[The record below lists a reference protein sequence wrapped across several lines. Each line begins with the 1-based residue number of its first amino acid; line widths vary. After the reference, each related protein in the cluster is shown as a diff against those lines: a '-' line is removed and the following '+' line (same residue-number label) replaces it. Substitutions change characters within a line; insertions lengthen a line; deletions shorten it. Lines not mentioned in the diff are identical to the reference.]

1 MSVCYVKH
9 QESILPRL
17 TSTLGR
23 SSPGLDRA
31 PIAQTLDQVLDRSP
45 TLCRTN
51 RFILWPQS
59 FNNKLV
65 GSVDTSSS
73 GVDTRLQTQDKIMQ
87 NWSGSVDT
95 SSGSVDTVHQIQG
108 KKKTFWVNWDSVST
122 LAQVVS
128 TLETYPE
135 HHLGSFGTV
144 CRHYLK

>member
-1 MSVCYVKH
+1 MSVCYAKH

-31 PIAQTLDQVLDRSP
+31 PIAQALDQVLDRSP

-51 RFILWPQS
+51 
-59 FNNKLV
+59 
-65 GSVDTSSS
+65 SVDTRSS
-73 GVDTRLQTQDKIMQ
+73 GVDTMLQTQDKIMQ

-95 SSGSVDTVHQIQG
+95 SSDVGQCVDTSTGGVDTRSVFQ
-108 KKKTFWVNWDSVST
+108 KTFWVNWDSVST

-128 TLETYPE
+128 TLEAFPE
-135 HHLGSFGTV
+135 HHLGGFGTV
-144 CRHYLK
+144 CRH